1 MSWGG
6 TMPENCGYWHGVI
19 AERALHG
26 LDTETERG
34 VSEHLYDCPEARAL
48 ADEFAAT
55 AAALSHAR
63 PERVESTSAAAPAP
77 SPERLYGQIATRLA
91 ASRTRKRR
99 RAWVMGA
106 AAAAVLVGVLVTAA
120 VTSSPTRTGSQQV
133 AIANDVVD
141 GAITFVN
148 RSWGTEIHL
157 QATGL
162 TPGQQYNVWM
172 ERADGSRVAAGTF
185 TGITGARVS
194 VTLASALAQSHAV
207 AIGISQPDGKLIV
220 RAPLT

>member
-1 MSWGG
+1 MSWDG
-6 TMPENCGYWHGVI
+6 TMPENCEYWHGVI

-26 LDTETERG
+26 LDPETERG
-34 VSEHLYDCPEARAL
+34 VSEHLDGCAEARAL

-55 AAALSHAR
+55 SAALSHAR
-63 PERVESTSAAAPAP
+63 PEGVESTSAPAP

-91 ASRTRKRR
+91 ASRTRNRR
-99 RAWVMGA
+99 RALAIGV
-106 AAAAVLVGVLVTAA
+106 AAAAVLVAMFVAAA
-120 VTSSPTRTGSQQV
+120 VTSSPTRTGSRQV
-133 AIANDVVD
+133 AIANESVN
-141 GAITFVN
+141 GAVTFVT

-157 QATGL
+157 QATGF

-172 ERADGSRVAAGTF
+172 ERADGTRVAAGTF
-185 TGITGARVS
+185 TGITGPRVS

>member
-1 MSWGG
+1 
-6 TMPENCGYWHGVI
+6 MPENCEYWHGVI

-26 LDTETERG
+26 LDTEIERG
-34 VSEHLYDCPEARAL
+34 VAEHLNECAAARAL
-48 ADEFAAT
+48 ADEFTAT
-55 AAALSHAR
+55 AAALAHAR
-63 PERVESTSAAAPAP
+63 PDRVESTSAPAP

-91 ASRTRKRR
+91 AGRTRNRR
-99 RAWVMGA
+99 RAWVTGI
-106 AAAAVLVGVLVTAA
+106 AAAAVVAGMFVAAA

-133 AIANDVVD
+133 AIANEIVD
-141 GAITFVN
+141 GAVTFVN

-157 QATGL
+157 EATGF

-172 ERADGSRVAAGTF
+172 ERADGTRVGAGTF

-194 VTLASALAQSHAV
+194 VTLASALNESHAV

-220 RAPLT
+220 RALLT

>member
-1 MSWGG
+1 
-6 TMPENCGYWHGVI
+6 MPENCGYWHGVI
-19 AERALHG
+19 AERALRG
-26 LDTETERG
+26 VDAETERG

-63 PERVESTSAAAPAP
+63 PERMESTSAAAPAP

-106 AAAAVLVGVLVTAA
+106 AAAAVLVGVLVAAA
-120 VTSSPTRTGSQQV
+120 VTSSSPTRTGSQQV
-133 AIANDVVD
+133 AIANDLVD
-141 GAITFVN
+141 GAVTFVN

-157 QATGL
+157 QATGF

-185 TGITGARVS
+185 TGITGRRVS

>member
-1 MSWGG
+1 
-6 TMPENCGYWHGVI
+6 MPENCGYWHGVI
-19 AERALHG
+19 AERALHEV
-26 LDTETERG
+26 DTETERG
-34 VSEHLYDCPEARAL
+34 VSEHLYDCVEARAL
-48 ADEFAAT
+48 VDEFAAT

-63 PERVESTSAAAPAP
+63 PDRVESTSAPAP
-77 SPERLYGQIATRLA
+77 SPERLYGQIAGRLA
-91 ASRTRKRR
+91 ANRTRRR
-99 RAWVMGA
+99 RRLWLIGA
-106 AAAAVLVGVLVTAA
+106 AAAAVLMGVFVAAA
-120 VTSSPTRTGSQQV
+120 VTSSPTRTGSPQV
-133 AIANDVVD
+133 ALATDTVD
-141 GAITFVN
+141 GAVTFVN

-157 QATGL
+157 RATGF

-185 TGITGARVS
+185 TGITGPRVS